1 MRLPPLHRDRRC
13 NLVYASMLVAV
24 LTSGCTSNPPNA
36 NGHAAIDIDPGLKG
50 PVSGVG
56 IEGRDIVSMTD
67 QMMRD
72 LLSTPEI
79 SDRSPPPRIIVDAEY
94 FVNDGVQ
101 AINKNTI
108 TDRLRVNLNRAA
120 RSRMVFVGRGYSHMV
135 EHERELKRAGTTDV
149 GTTGMTKAQ
158 LGADYRLGG
167 RITSLDSRSGKTGM
181 TQRYSQI
188 TFEMI
193 DLESGAIAWSGM
205 YEFARAGAD
214 DVVYR

>member
-1 MRLPPLHRDRRC
+1 MRTSPPHCGRRTR
-13 NLVYASMLVAV
+13 LASASLLIAA
-24 LTSGCTSNPPNA
+24 LASGCTSTTPYS

-79 SDRSPPPRIIVDAEY
+79 ADRSPPPRVIVDAEY

-101 AINKNTI
+101 AINKNVI

-120 RSRMVFVGRGYSHMV
+120 RSRLVFVGRGYSHMV

-149 GTTGMTKAQ
+149 GTTGLTKAQ

-167 RITSLDSRSGKTGM
+167 RIASLDSRSGKTGM

-193 DLESGAIAWSGM
+193 DLESGQIAWSGM